1 MSSSRRI
8 LVGLAAGIA
17 VGVFLGDRA
26 AMFAWAADGFV
37 KLLQM
42 TVLPVR
48 PPLDRDQ
55 PRLAHLSR
63 SAHARPSRR
72 CRAGRVWALAL
83 LFTFLIPLAFPHVQT
98 ASFFSTTL
106 IERRPPFDFVGLYIP
121 SNPFNS
127 LANNVVPAVVLF
139 SVVLGVAVIGVE
151 RKQTL
156 LDVLRVAT
164 DAVSRATRLAVRL
177 TPFGLFAI
185 AATTAGTLN
194 IEQLGRLQVYI
205 VTYVAVALLVSLW
218 VLPGLV
224 AALTPVRAREI
235 FSLTRDSLITAV
247 VAGDL
252 FIVLPALTEASKT
265 LLARHTP
272 ASSGS
277 ATLPDVIVPASFN
290 FPHTGKLLSISFILF
305 AGWFA
310 DAALAVTDY
319 PRLALTG
326 LLTFFGSL
334 NAAVPFLL
342 DLFRIPADTFQ
353 LFLATGV
360 VNARVGTL
368 VAAMHTVT
376 VALLGACAIS
386 GTLRVD
392 VRRLVRYLLIT
403 AVLTASVI
411 GGTRAVFAGLLR
423 PVYTRD
429 KVLAGMNLAAPA
441 CGGHRLSERPVGPG
455 RPRRSPDTGA
465 SPPTGHAAGGIYP
478 GRPAVRVLQRPGR
491 SRGLD
496 IELAHHLASELGVR
510 LEFVPIDR
518 GRMEEQLGAGYC
530 DIVMSGVAVTTS
542 RAATLLF
549 SNSYLDETFALVVPD
564 YAREQFSSWSAIEA
578 RPATTIA
585 VPNVP
590 YYIDKLREGLP
601 RARADACRRSRGRVR
616 AARPGGGCHRA
627 PGGAGISLDAP
638 VSPVH
643 GGRARAGDREGPPGL
658 CHRQARRR
666 VRQLHQY
673 LDRFEAE
680 GRHHGDPLQ
689 LLGAGT
695 GGDTPAATLVDHP
708 RRPALGGLTSPR
720 SPTVAAVPYC
730 VAAARRD
737 WISRGPSQNVQPLV
751 AVRRA
756 SCGRSRRRSA
766 STWRSASL
774 ISSARL
780 TPSL

>member
-17 VGVFLGDRA
+17 AGVFLGDRA

-42 TVLPVR
+42 TVLPYVI
-48 PPLDRDQ
+48 
-55 PRLAHLSR
+55 LSIVT
-63 SAHARPSRR
+63 SLGSLTYPEARTLGL
-72 CRAGRVWALAL
+72 RAGAVLVGLWALAL

-194 IEQLGRLQVYI
+194 LEQLGRLQVYI

-429 KVLAGMNLAAPA
+429 KVLAGMNLLHQPAAATVYRNAP
-441 CGGHRLSERPVGPG
+441 S
-455 RPRRSPDTGA
+455 D
-465 SPPTGHAAGGIYP
+465 
-478 GRPAVRVLQRPGR
+478 PAVPDARPTLERLRQRGMLRVGFTPDALPFAFFNA
-491 SRGLD
+491 RGDLVGFD
-496 IELAHHLASELGVR
+496 IELAHHLASELSVR

-590 YYIDKLREGLP
+590 YYIDKLRERLP
-601 RARADACRRSRGRVR
+601 RARV
-616 AARPGGGCHRA
+616 
-627 PGGAGISLDAP
+627 
-638 VSPVH
+638 
-643 GGRARAGDREGPPGL
+643 
-658 CHRQARRR
+658 
-666 VRQLHQY
+666 
-673 LDRFEAE
+673 
-680 GRHHGDPLQ
+680 
-689 LLGAGT
+689 
-695 GGDTPAATLVDHP
+695 TLVDDLGAAFAQPDPAVDAIALPAERGSAWTLLYPQFTVVVPEPGIVKVPLAYAIARHDDAFASFINTWIDLKRKDGTMETLYNYWVLGREVTRRQP
-708 RRPALGGLTSPR
+708 RWSIIHDVLHW
-720 SPTVAAVPYC
+720 V
-730 VAAARRD
+730 D
-737 WISRGPSQNVQPLV
+737 
-751 AVRRA
+751 
-756 SCGRSRRRSA
+756 
-766 STWRSASL
+766 
-774 ISSARL
+774 
-780 TPSL
+780 